1 MRKALESEGQNPI
14 TYILGGKAMMATSV
28 ESKVPHQMLLLM
40 LLLLPWPSEQ
50 VTVQKYKRTALPEG
64 LMLDPQVKVTCM
76 FYKKC
81 GSA

>member
-1 MRKALESEGQNPI
+1 
-14 TYILGGKAMMATSV
+14 MMATSV

-64 LMLDPQVKVTCM
+64 LMLDPQFKVTCM